1 MSSNNADLSIPIVE
15 RSGAVLMEIGRR
27 VPAFAQGLHL
37 QSTGQLDP
45 ARQVFLQ
52 LTERPE
58 LTAPALHQLG
68 VIAAYQGDNL
78 RAAGLFEHAQRL
90 EPNEPLYYCSLGTVF
105 ERMGDIPR
113 AVATMINLAVMVQTQ
128 GKHEDAIPLYRRI
141 LHLSPLNY
149 SAWVNMGTGLAW
161 MGQAREAVVP
171 LMIGVILFGRILP
184 EARDLTERLLVDLGD
199 RLPELTAALAVLPDG
214 LPEGRLE
221 RLEEVLQ
228 TLDKALRSAGFIKAT
243 ASSLSVALRLAPGNA
258 LARWNHSLSC
268 LAKGDYAQ
276 GWADYEW
283 RWVWDQFPEPRRIL
297 AAPQW
302 RGEDLTAKRIYVWGE
317 QGFGDI
323 IQFAPLAQILADR
336 YSPAEIVLEVSSPLV
351 RILGTAL
358 DRPGLR
364 VVSRPDNPHK
374 FGIEEGFDYH
384 VPLLSLPHFLSLRVP
399 DLPLLPGWLKLPD
412 AEVARGASLL
422 PAKVEG
428 RRRIGVVWAGRPQH
442 SEDAR
447 RSLPL
452 ALLGSVLDAIP
463 DADWIS
469 LQVGPRAGD
478 ALAFKGRLHDMSPHL
493 KDFIDT
499 AAVIAN
505 LDHVV
510 AVDTGVGHLAGSMG
524 TPVSLLLAHAVDWRW
539 EIGTT
544 HSPWY
549 PNHRI
554 HRQQTLGDWAG
565 VIAELK
571 AEHVQAEAA
580 AGMEVAPARAG
591 RRKVT
596 RSSRGI
602 DVHRLAHEAPSCSGV
617 GASGER
623 RIFSS

>member
-1 MSSNNADLSIPIVE
+1 MNVSNNGDLSIPVVE
-15 RSGAVLMEIGRR
+15 RSGAVLLEIGRR
-27 VPAFAQGLHL
+27 VPAFATGLHL
-37 QSTGQLDP
+37 QSTGQLDQ

-68 VIAAYQGDNL
+68 VIAAFQGDNI

-105 ERMGDIPR
+105 ERMGDVPR
-113 AVATMINLAVMVQTQ
+113 AVAAMVNLAVMLQTQ
-128 GKHEDAIPLYRRI
+128 GKHEDALPLYRRI

-161 MGQAREAVVP
+161 MNRAREAVTP
-171 LMIGVILFGRILP
+171 LIIGVMLFGRILP
-184 EARDLTERLLVDLGD
+184 EARDLAQQLLGEIGD
-199 RLPELTAALAVLPDG
+199 RLPELRAALAMLPEG

-228 TLDKALRSAGFIKAT
+228 TLDKALRTAGFIDAT
-243 ASSLSVALRLAPGNA
+243 AASLAVALKLAPGNA
-258 LARWNHSLSC
+258 LARWNHSLAC

-283 RWVWDQFPEPRRIL
+283 RWVWDQFPEPRRML
-297 AAPQW
+297 PAPQW
-302 RGEDLTAKRIYVWGE
+302 RGEDLTGKRIYVWGE

-323 IQFAPLAQILADR
+323 IQFAPLARILGQR
-336 YSPAEIVLEVSSPLV
+336 HNPAEIVLEVSAALV
-351 RILGTAL
+351 RVLGAAL
-358 DRPGLR
+358 DGPGFR
-364 VVSRPDNPHK
+364 VIARPDNPHRY
-374 FGIEEGFDYH
+374 GVEESFDCH
-384 VPLLSLPHFLSLRVP
+384 IPLLSLPHFLSLRVP
-399 DLPLLPGWLKLPD
+399 DLPLLPGWLKLSD
-412 AEVARGASLL
+412 EEVARGATLL
-422 PAKVEG
+422 PARQEG
-428 RRRIGVVWAGRPQH
+428 KRRIGIVWAGRPQH

-452 ALLGSVLDAIP
+452 ALLGQVLDAIP
-463 DADWIS
+463 DAQWIS

-478 ALAFKGRLHDMSPHL
+478 VLAFKDRIHDMVPVL
-493 KDFIDT
+493 TDFIDT

-524 TPVSLLLAHAVDWRW
+524 VPVSLLLAHAVDWRW

-544 HSPWY
+544 GSPWY

-554 HRQQTLGDWAG
+554 HRQPALGDWNSVINSLRAEQAALLAG
-565 VIAELK
+565 ADGVPEAVE
-571 AEHVQAEAA
+571 AAEAA
-580 AGMEVAPARAG
+580 EVVAADAPKLPGKGGRKAAG
-591 RRKVT
+591 
-596 RSSRGI
+596 
-602 DVHRLAHEAPSCSGV
+602 
-617 GASGER
+617 
-623 RIFSS
+623 